1 MADKKNL
8 LGLLKSTDE
17 FVVPTIQRDYAQGRD
32 KGSNKDLCKDVRTG
46 LIKSLYDALINDEFL
61 LLDYIYGTNDS
72 NVFYPID
79 GQQRLTTLFLLH
91 WYIGKKERINE
102 TGASEFD
109 LLRRFSYEIRDTS
122 KEFCKSLID
131 IDVIFDKDTISNQ
144 IKDSSKYHDVYGFD
158 PTVSSMLIVIDTIHN
173 QFKEVNMPLW
183 DRLKKIEFWCLSL
196 EHFGLTDDLFVKMN
210 ARGKR
215 LSRFD
220 VFKSD
225 LESKIE
231 KKEHKDGETWK
242 REIDNAYLDAYWKRF
257 GFELSERNLFR
268 TILFYVKGLI
278 SAKNISTRYDD
289 LWEIDES
296 NVNYDDVIDHIDS
309 DALTRICHLLSNFDA
324 WINFVYDK
332 NPVNDTGLFVKSGS
346 TEQNNI
352 LGYNKVIIFG
362 ILYWFSFDVNML
374 ADDNFKEFKRILENY
389 VFSLRQ
395 PNIRP
400 TKRFYSSSIDNS
412 NVGRAFCFLKKV
424 IDGYSR
430 TVSFNKYVLES
441 DFKEFDYEK
450 EKLRYSSLADI
461 IALESVP
468 FLKRNITNFFF
479 DGKLYLNYSDV
490 YSDAMSITANDDLIN
505 KSLRII
511 YSYADDRYGKF
522 QDLLMDKT
530 LIMSGHKQLY
540 YKDSNDQATAYM
552 HKLSFNADDTDT
564 LAFGDRILTASG
576 DGIYKDISDC
586 VRKFA
591 RDLSQKRNEFQ
602 LNVSDAVNELLLER
616 IARSNFADSLN
627 VKWYIVKYE
636 EFFYSKTSTTLS
648 VLRRKNYGGIDDDN
662 VYDMQC
668 LSDDNDFSGK
678 EHYHPFYQALSNKL
692 NNRVTISTP
701 LRYTGVQI
709 EYAHPCTLSN
719 GWIIQ
724 INKDGNWVVDFKESM
739 PTLPIGGGEQSEPCL
754 TINSSGLGELNCS
767 GKDSISTMA
776 DFINKL

>member
-32 KGSNKDLCKDVRTG
+32 KGSNKDLCEDVRTG

-144 IKDSSKYHDVYGFD
+144 IKDSSKYHDAYGFD

-231 KKEHKDGETWK
+231 KIEHKNGEIWK
-242 REIDNAYLDAYWKRF
+242 TEIDNAYLDAYWKMF

-296 NVNYDDVIDHIDS
+296 NVNYNDVIDQIVADS

-324 WINFVYDK
+324 WKNFVD
-332 NPVNDTGLFVKSGS
+332 DTELFVKSGS

-352 LGYNKVIIFG
+352 LGYNKVKIFG
-362 ILYWFSFDVNML
+362 ILYWFSFDYKML
-374 ADDNFKEFKRILENY
+374 ADSNFVEFKRILENY

-400 TKRFYSSSIDNS
+400 TKRFYSSNIDNS
-412 NVGRAFCFLKKV
+412 NVGRAFCFLKEV

-430 TVSFNKYVLES
+430 TVSFNEYVSES
-441 DFKEFDYEK
+441 AFTEFDYEK
-450 EKLRYSSLADI
+450 EKLSYSSLADI

-490 YSDAMSITANDDLIN
+490 MSIAADDDLIN

-552 HKLSFNADDTDT
+552 HKLSFNAADTDT
-564 LAFGDRILTASG
+564 LAFGDRNLTASG
-576 DGIYKDISDC
+576 NDIYADISDC

-591 RDLSQKRNEFQ
+591 RELSQKLNAFQ
-602 LNVSDAVNELLLER
+602 MKVSDAVNELLSER
-616 IARSNFADSLN
+616 IALSNFADSLN
-627 VKWYIVKYE
+627 IKWYIVKYE

-724 INKDGNWVVDFKESM
+724 INKDGNWFIDFKESI
-739 PTLPIGGGEQSEPCL
+739 PTLPIARL
-754 TINSSGLGELNCS
+754 TINSSGLGELDCIGN
-767 GKDSISTMA
+767 DSISMMA
-776 DFINKL
+776 AFINAL

>member
-91 WYIGKKERINE
+91 WYIGKKEKINE

-242 REIDNAYLDAYWKRF
+242 KEIDNAYLDAYWNTFR
-257 GFELSERNLFR
+257 FELSERNLFR

-296 NVNYDDVIDHIDS
+296 NVSYNDVIDQIVKDP

-332 NPVNDTGLFVKSGS
+332 NSVNDTGLFVKSGS

-362 ILYWFSFDVNML
+362 ILYWFSFDDNML

-412 NVGRAFCFLKKV
+412 NVGRAFCFLKEV

-450 EKLRYSSLADI
+450 EKLRYSSLEDI

-490 YSDAMSITANDDLIN
+490 YSDDMSIAADDDLIN

-564 LAFGDRILTASG
+564 CAFGDRILTASG

-591 RDLSQKRNEFQ
+591 RDLSQKRNAFQ
-602 LNVSDAVNELLLER
+602 LSDAVNELLSER
-616 IARSNFADSLN
+616 IACSNFADSLN

-692 NNRVTISTP
+692 NKRVTISTP

-724 INKDGNWVVDFKESM
+724 INKDGNWLVDFKESM
-739 PTLPIGGGEQSEPCL
+739 PTLPI
-754 TINSSGLGELNCS
+754 NSSGLGELDCS
-767 GKDSISTMA
+767 GNDSISMMA